1 MNIERI
7 STEQA
12 VVGMITAT
20 DIFSKN
26 KLLIEKNTELTERS
40 IIRLKLYGIRELKV
54 FSSNESKDDINEEGN
69 ITQDILVYENRL
81 DSENKS
87 INENRSVNENKLI
100 SENKSTSENRS
111 VNENNL
117 ISENNSISKNRL
129 IRENKFVFENNLIR
143 NHKVYN
149 GEDISYLLKVRKTKE
164 FIRFHDSIIN
174 YATSLESYLNKI
186 IKSNEQL
193 DTKKLASEIEAIIME
208 SRNGLHVID
217 MINCMRT
224 YDDDTYIHSINVAL
238 LCYVMGK
245 WMNYSLSDT
254 RLLALSGLLHDIGK
268 LMIPQEL
275 IVKPTE
281 LTQEEYIRIKEHTN
295 KGYHILKHQ
304 NFDERIKKAALMHHE
319 KCDGSGYP
327 LGITRNE
334 IEPFAKIVAIADI
347 YEAMTAKRVYRG
359 PLCPFEVVAIFE
371 KEGLQKYDPA
381 YLLIFLERVI
391 ESYINNW
398 VLLSNEEKAEI
409 IMINKY
415 DLAKPV
421 VRTQNSDF
429 IDLSKERDIEILA
442 II

>member
-40 IIRLKLYGIRELKV
+40 IIRLKLYGIKELKV
-54 FSSNESKDDINEEGN
+54 FSSNESKDDINEEEN
-69 ITQDILVYENRL
+69 ITQGI
-81 DSENKS
+81 
-87 INENRSVNENKLI
+87 SVNENRLVSESKLTNEKSTLSKNKSTNENRLVVENKPI
-100 SENKSTSENRS
+100 SENESINDNKLEF
-111 VNENNL
+111 
-117 ISENNSISKNRL
+117 ENNSLRN
-129 IRENKFVFENNLIR
+129 NKLDNE
-143 NHKVYN
+143 
-149 GEDISYLLKVRKTKE
+149 EDISYLLKVRKTKE
-164 FIRFHDSIIN
+164 FLRFHDSIIN
-174 YATSLESYLNKI
+174 YAASLESYLNKI
-186 IKSNEQL
+186 VKSNEQL
-193 DTKKLASEIEAIIME
+193 DTKKLASEVEAIIME
-208 SRNGLHVID
+208 SRNGLHVIE

-275 IVKPTE
+275 IMKPTV

-295 KGYHILKHQ
+295 KGYYILKHQ
-304 NFDERIKKAALMHHE
+304 NLDDRIKKAALMHHE

-327 LGITRNE
+327 LGITRDE
-334 IEPFAKIVAIADI
+334 IAPFAKIVAIADI

-359 PLCPFEVVAIFE
+359 PLCPFDVIAIFE

-398 VLLSNEEKAEI
+398 VLLSNKEKAEI

-415 DLAKPV
+415 DLAKPI
-421 VRTQNSDF
+421 VRTQNSGF